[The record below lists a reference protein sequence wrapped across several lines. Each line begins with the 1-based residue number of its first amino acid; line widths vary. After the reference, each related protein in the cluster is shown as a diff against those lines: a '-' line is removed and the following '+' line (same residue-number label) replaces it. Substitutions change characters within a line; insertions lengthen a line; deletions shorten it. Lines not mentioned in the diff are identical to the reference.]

1 MSICSELRDTLETL
15 FDELGDLLEGTCLF
29 DEEGDRRNA
38 PLRQEPVLGD
48 IIGVDRGIY
57 QHYGIYAGDDKV
69 IHYTS
74 DASDLDPENAVIQE
88 TSLERFLRDESE
100 YFILEGFEICS
111 SGEAAQA
118 AEKETQAR
126 RKKTAGKKP
135 AEEEG
140 PVAFTP
146 EEVVE
151 RAQSRM
157 GERNYN
163 LLVNNCEHFAVWC
176 KTGISDSKQVR
187 KWVDLCR
194 RILIDA

>member
-1 MSICSELRDTLETL
+1 MSICSELRDTLDL
-15 FDELGDLLEGTCLF
+15 FFDELADLLEDTCLF
-29 DEEGDRRNA
+29 DRTGSREDAA
-38 PLRQEPVLGD
+38 PRQEPVPGD

-57 QHYGIYAGDDKV
+57 QHYGIYAGEDQV

-74 DASDLDPENAVIQE
+74 DASDLDPENAEIQE
-88 TSLERFLRDESE
+88 TTLERFLRDESE

-118 AEKETQAR
+118 AEKETKAR
-126 RKKTAGKKP
+126 RKKNAGKRP

-140 PVAFTP
+140 PAAFTP